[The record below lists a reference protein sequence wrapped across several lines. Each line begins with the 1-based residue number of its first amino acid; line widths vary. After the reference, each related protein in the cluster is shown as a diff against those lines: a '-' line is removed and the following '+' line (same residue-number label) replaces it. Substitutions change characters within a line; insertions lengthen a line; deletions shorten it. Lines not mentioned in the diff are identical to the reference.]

1 MPYIIKKAKGGYYV
15 QNGRTGRRYSRRPI
29 PLKRAKAQRRAIGF
43 FSRR

>member
-1 MPYIIKKAKGGYYV
+1 MPYIIKKAKGG
-15 QNGRTGRRYSRRPI
+15 PI